1 MLAELSAHSAA
12 GVQIRTIGCNC
23 FINSYVYIQIL
34 IYVVIILRIYIIL
47 MSSSQYLHSNPL
59 AEHNSGIALSSKQ
72 VPAPVGGTGNMYM
85 GQAGRE
91 FVQGGGG
98 ASQFYS
104 SDVGNPANAHAHGS
118 YAPVTVGS
126 NSVTSGGGKKRS
138 GRKVCKSVRG
148 KKKCGKICNSKC
160 KSRRNKRISH
170 RRRGSRRLRQYG
182 GSNAAYSIA
191 GAATDVTRST
201 TALANPAPYT
211 AYNSCHPVA

>member
-1 MLAELSAHSAA
+1 
-12 GVQIRTIGCNC
+12 
-23 FINSYVYIQIL
+23 
-34 IYVVIILRIYIIL
+34 

-59 AEHNSGIALSSKQ
+59 AEHNSGIALSSKD
-72 VPAPVGGTGNMYM
+72 VPVPVGGTGNMYM
-85 GQAGRE
+85 GQGGRA

-126 NSVTSGGGKKRS
+126 NSVATGGGKKRK
-138 GRKVCKSVRG
+138 GRKSVRG
-148 KKKCGKICNSKC
+148 KKKCDCDIVTGFGGRKRRSSRTCRMRNSKC
-160 KSRRNKRISH
+160 KACRNKRMS
-170 RRRGSRRLRQYG
+170 RGRSRSRSRSRRMQQYG

-191 GAATDVTRST
+191 GAGTDVTRST
-201 TALANPAPYT
+201 TYLANPAPYT

>member
-1 MLAELSAHSAA
+1 
-12 GVQIRTIGCNC
+12 
-23 FINSYVYIQIL
+23 
-34 IYVVIILRIYIIL
+34 

-118 YAPVTVGS
+118 YTPVTVGS

-138 GRKVCKSVRG
+138 GRSGRKVCKSVRG
-148 KKKCGKICNSKC
+148 RKKCGKICNSKC

-170 RRRGSRRLRQYG
+170 RHRGSRRASSRRRQQYG

-191 GAATDVTRST
+191 GAGTDVTRST